1 MQFEIQLVRLLHVS
15 WKHVINIISFQ
26 ICDHLVYWLLGLI
39 NWYSS
44 GWNYAARFTL
54 CAWNCES
61 IPGIWCNTLWCGPLF
76 KCTHILCE
84 YFICCV
90 VLVLFAY
97 GSCTYLGFL
106 RFSLCCRFY
115 FLLKPWAFSMRAWG
129 VFYESLGHFLMR
141 AWEFCIR
148 PWPFCFSIDCLY
160 IISIDISTFKISSI
174 RLTII
179 GTILSRFHPFDLQG
193 SCNICFYL
201 FALLFFFLF
210 YLDPAVLPIPY

>member
-1 MQFEIQLVRLLHVS
+1 MQLDLLFVHEIVNLYRVYGVILSGVVRFLNVPIFS
-15 WKHVINIISFQ
+15 AK
-26 ICDHLVYWLLGLI
+26 
-39 NWYSS
+39 
-44 GWNYAARFTL
+44 
-54 CAWNCES
+54 
-61 IPGIWCNTLWCGPLF
+61 
-76 KCTHILCE
+76 

-148 PWPFCFSIDCLY
+148 PWPFCSSIDCLY

-179 GTILSRFHPFDLQG
+179 GTILSRFHPFSLQG

-210 YLDPAVLPIPY
+210 FLDPAVLPIPY